1 MNRLGLITLI
11 ALAGL
16 VSTAIASETDEFTW
30 DIDGDGEETALTD
43 GLLVIRHLFGFT
55 DQALVQGAVDASA
68 TRSTPAD
75 IKAYLDANLNELD
88 VDGNGTNSPLTD
100 GLLIIRYL
108 FGFDGSS
115 LIQNAVALDGA
126 RTRADNVSAFLDARS
141 RGGGSVESPIEPPAV
156 TAKAYFED
164 TISDLILDRCLSCHN
179 NKGPA
184 STTRLV
190 YVSDSDINYL
200 DKNYD
205 VLSSY
210 VSRGNSWTLLVKVSG
225 KRSHGGGAIYPEGTE
240 EYAAFEEF
248 VRLVEEEDASGEGEP
263 VTSAFSTFFKPST
276 LLTSEAT

>member
-11 ALAGL
+11 ALMSL
-16 VSTAIASETDEFTW
+16 IPKAIASETDEFTW
-30 DIDGDGEETALTD
+30 DIDGDGKETALTD

-55 DQALVQGAVDASA
+55 DQALVQGAVDGSA

-75 IKAYLDANLNELD
+75 IKAYLDANPNELD

-115 LIQNAVALDGA
+115 LIQNAIALDGA
-126 RTRADNVSAFLDARS
+126 RTRADDVSAFLDARS
-141 RGGGSVESPIEPPAV
+141 GGGGSVEPPVEPPAV
-156 TAKAYFED
+156 TAKAYFEE

-179 NKGPA
+179 NNGPA

-205 VLSSY
+205 VLSGY
-210 VSRGNSWTLLVKVSG
+210 ISRGNSWTLLVKVSG

-248 VRLVEEEDASGEGEP
+248 VRLVEEEDASGEEEP
-263 VTSAFSTFFKPST
+263 ESITSAFSMF
-276 LLTSEAT
+276 TSPLPY

>member
-1 MNRLGLITLI
+1 MNRLVLITLI

-16 VSTAIASETDEFTW
+16 VPTAIASETGEFTW
-30 DIDGDGEETALTD
+30 DIDGDGKETALTD

-55 DQALVQGAVDASA
+55 DQALVQGAVDGSA

-75 IKAYLDANLNELD
+75 IKAYLDANPNELD

-126 RTRADNVSAFLDARS
+126 RTRADDVSAFLDARAG
-141 RGGGSVESPIEPPAV
+141 GGGSVEPTIEPPAV
-156 TAKAYFED
+156 TARAYFKD

-179 NKGPA
+179 NNGPA

-190 YVSDSDINYL
+190 YVSESDINYL

-205 VLSSY
+205 VLSGY
-210 VSRGNSWTLLVKVSG
+210 ISRGNSWTLLVKVSG

-248 VRLVEEEDASGEGEP
+248 VRLVEEQDASGEEEPEP
-263 VTSAFSTFFKPST
+263 VTSAFSIF
-276 LLTSEAT
+276 TSSLPY